1 MNMMKSG
8 RCIPRVVLL
17 VIACLAAVVTVTKAS
32 EHPNPD
38 TRRIFDDKT
47 EDKINKTS
55 ILGSTEAF
63 ERLKEVDFIV
73 ADDRL
78 NKAIYK
84 TFDHRKNE
92 GIGISFAKLSLP
104 EREIVDGRVIHR
116 TRDLYIGKKIFE
128 AFPEESIPGLLKL
141 YERGDSTTR
150 GNVIR
155 VSGNLPGPAVAGL
168 LIRALDDK
176 TYCEQ
181 EDPETDG
188 PPMRICDLAYNQL
201 VLRHQIKNVL
211 RTIGPVH
218 RLENREYHISVLKGR
233 L

>member
-1 MNMMKSG
+1 MMKFSI
-8 RCIPRVVLL
+8 CIPRVVLL
-17 VIACLAAVVTVTKAS
+17 MIVCLAPAVTATIAS
-32 EHPNPD
+32 EPQNPD
-38 TRRIFDDKT
+38 TGRIFDKKT

-55 ILGSTEAF
+55 SLGSEEAF

-73 ADDRL
+73 AEDRL
-78 NKAIYK
+78 SKAIHK
-84 TFDHRKNE
+84 SFSHRKNE
-92 GIGISFAKLSLP
+92 GIEISLAKLSLP
-104 EREIVDGRVIHR
+104 ERAFVDGMVIHR
-116 TRDLYIGKKIFE
+116 SKDLYIGKKIFE

-155 VSGNLPGPAVAGL
+155 VFGNLAGSAIDRL
-168 LIRALDDK
+168 LIDALYDK
-176 TYCEQ
+176 TVCEQ
-181 EDPETDG
+181 EDPEADG

-201 VLRHQIKNVL
+201 VLRFQVKNVL

-218 RLENREYHISVLKGR
+218 RTEIRDYHISVLKGR